1 MERIAKNRGSGAK
14 NGNKKIKKSAPCSY
28 IFLLIFGVFALI
40 ILMEYFAVFGSEN
53 MEYITIKEAAEK
65 WNLSVRR
72 VQTMCNEGMIQDTIK
87 FGHAWAIPKDA
98 EKPADKR
105 IKTKKYMKR

>member
-1 MERIAKNRGSGAK
+1 
-14 NGNKKIKKSAPCSY
+14 
-28 IFLLIFGVFALI
+28 
-40 ILMEYFAVFGSEN
+40 

-65 WNLSVRR
+65 WNLSIRR
-72 VQTMCNEGMIQDTIK
+72 VQTICNEGMIQGTIK

-105 IKTKKYMKR
+105 IKSKKYMKRYSLN